1 MTLNNHLPNSSV
13 RGGRCLTMLHAWD
26 EKRLSAEMEAYQ
38 EWMDERCETEYQI
51 AEKARNLGKDIV
63 EHVEIPRASD
73 LADRT
78 EKLLAEYL
86 DGLEIADELREIL
99 GREDRETTSIEMSKH
114 VAKRMHARTGDMV
127 KAIDIGLRVGLA
139 ILTEAVLVAPLEG
152 ISNVRL
158 LNNANGS
165 QFVSVDFCGPIRAA
179 GGTAQALAVLITD
192 VVRRE
197 LGVGRYVA
205 RYEEIERVKEEFGL
219 YRGNL
224 QYKPSPEEIESI
236 VTACPVMVNGEST
249 ESEECA
255 GFGNIENVDGTRVR
269 GGVLLVIGEGLCL
282 KAPKVQKH
290 TERLN
295 VEGWDFITH
304 FANKDKSIA
313 GGDKSGFKKRTITPN
328 DRFMKEIIAGRPVFG
343 EPLSAGGFR
352 LRYGRTRATGLAA
365 GSLSPVTM
373 HALGNFIS
381 VGTQLKIERPGKAC
395 AITPSDALQGPTIL
409 HNSGCFGRVDILE
422 KWPELENET
431 NIIWDNGELML
442 GYGEFLENNKNLVP
456 SGYNRDWW
464 SAEIIESLIDEQ
476 SLSRFVTALDIDRD
490 DLPEGIPGAIS
501 DDDLENFHLKRLWVE
516 RLREL
521 AFDWSACV
529 KICHEFNT
537 AVPPPWNLCWLDL
550 PIEWM
555 PSLHSEL
562 LQALVIPANESVEE
576 KWNRDSKSTSWLKL
590 EGAATNWNPVESGQA
605 PPEHPPGNRIEIAQP
620 LSGKWICGDI
630 HKWHGLIKSTV
641 MLLGIPHHH
650 AGDDI
655 ILTSAWQGML
665 EGLGLCIKDDK
676 VVERIDFKPHFDDR
690 IERLSNALI
699 MLNVEAERCKQL
711 ELERSIVRIAA
722 ETAARQR
729 GEGIS
734 ATDQAGEEAAA
745 AVSDAG
751 PADSSRIVAAKIL
764 LDDHAIEGA
773 LHIVRDCSEVRWEHN
788 APVRIGARMARPEKA
803 AHRLMKTS
811 VNALFPIG
819 TQGGPQRLL
828 TVASSRG
835 NLRVSMGV
843 RECTKCGK
851 PSPFTRCHHRFD
863 SSDPNSNCNGRTI
876 SSKSNSGNRR
886 RQGEPQT
893 IPLRD
898 LLESKIEE
906 LGIDVLSKI
915 KCVKGLSSKGQTP
928 EPIEKGILR
937 ARHSLPVFR
946 DGTVRFDMSDIPVT
960 HFRPCEIG
968 TPWKKLV
975 ELGYQV
981 DIVGNPLESDVQ
993 ILELFPQDFIPSTKG
1008 IEHFL
1013 NTCNYIDELL
1023 IRFYKMEPY
1032 YNVKTSDDLV
1042 GQMTIA
1048 LAPHTSGGVL
1058 SRIIGFTNASG
1069 GYAHTLF
1076 HAAKRRNCD
1085 GDEDSLMLLLDGL
1098 LNFSKEI
1105 LPANRGGRMDAPLVL
1120 TTRLIPS
1127 ELDKEAL
1134 NVDTAWFYPRS
1145 FYEASLEMLD
1155 PNDVA
1160 NRMDIVAQRIGTIGA
1175 LRGYGFT
1182 HDLTSLDAG
1191 PSNSAY
1197 KILETMVDKLNAQI
1211 ALAQKLRAVNV
1222 EKVAS
1227 SVVECHFFPDLRGN
1241 LMAFTRQK
1249 VRCGRCG
1256 EKYRRVPLAGKCIK
1270 QSKAASGA
1278 AAIVRSDT
1286 DTLCGGNLIMTVSE
1300 GAVRKY
1306 VKVANHVM
1314 ETYGTSDYTQQKF
1327 GVLEKSLDS
1336 LFKNDRIKVFT
1347 LDDFS

>member
-1 MTLNNHLPNSSV
+1 
-13 RGGRCLTMLHAWD
+13 MLHAWD

-38 EWMDERCETEYQI
+38 EWMDSRCETEYQI
-51 AEKARNLGKDIV
+51 AEKARSLGKDIV
-63 EHVEIPRASD
+63 EQVEIPRASD

-78 EKLLAEYL
+78 EKLLADYL

-99 GREDRETTSIEMSKH
+99 GREDRESTSIEMSKH
-114 VAKRMHARTGDMV
+114 VAKRMYARTGDMV
-127 KAIDIGLRVGLA
+127 KAIDVGLRVGLA

-197 LGVGRYVA
+197 LGVGRYIA
-205 RYEEIERVKEEFGL
+205 RHEEIERVKEEFGL

-282 KAPKVQKH
+282 KAPKVRKH

-295 VEGWDFITH
+295 VEGWEFITH
-304 FANKDKSIA
+304 FAKKGQSSDDGEKST
-313 GGDKSGFKKRTITPN
+313 FKKRTITPN

-365 GSLSPVTM
+365 GALSPVTM
-373 HALGNFIS
+373 HALGDFIS

-409 HNSGCFGRVDILE
+409 HNSGCFGRVDLLE
-422 KWPELENET
+422 KWPELEDET
-431 NIIWDNGELML
+431 NIIWDNGEIML
-442 GYGEFLENNKNLVP
+442 GYGEFLENNKKLVP

-464 SAEIIESLIDEQ
+464 SAEIIESLIDEE
-476 SLSRFVTALDIDRD
+476 SLSRFVTALDIDRN

-501 DDDLENFHLKRLWVE
+501 DDDLENFHLKRSWVE
-516 RLREL
+516 HLRQL
-521 AFDWSACV
+521 AFDWPSCV

-537 AVPPPWNLCWLDL
+537 AVPPPWNINWLDL

-555 PSLHSEL
+555 SLLHSVL
-562 LQALVIPANESVEE
+562 LQASVIPANESIEE
-576 KWNRDSKSTSWLKL
+576 NWNSDSKSINWLKL
-590 EGAATNWNPVESGQA
+590 EGAATNWNPVELGIN
-605 PPEHPPGNRIEIAQP
+605 PPENQPGNRIEMVQP
-620 LSGKWICGDI
+620 LNGVWICGDI
-630 HKWHGLIKSTV
+630 HKWHGVIKSSV

-665 EGLGLCIKDDK
+665 EGFGLSIKDNK
-676 VVERIDFKPHFDDR
+676 VVKESNFTPHIEDR
-690 IERLSNALI
+690 LERLNNAI
-699 MLNVEAERCKQL
+699 EIIEVEEKRRGIL
-711 ELERSIVRIAA
+711 ELERAKVRVVA

-729 GEGIS
+729 GEGIA
-734 ATDQAGEEAAA
+734 ATDEAGMKAAELVLDEGA
-745 AVSDAG
+745 ADPSNLF
-751 PADSSRIVAAKIL
+751 AAQTL
-764 LDDHAIEGA
+764 LEDHAVEGSM
-773 LHIVRDCSEVRWEHN
+773 HIVRECSGVRWEHN

-819 TQGGPQRLL
+819 AEGGPQRLL
-828 TVASSRG
+828 SVASGRG

-851 PSPFTRCHHRFD
+851 PSPFTRCHHRLD
-863 SSDPNSNCNGRTI
+863 SSDPNSNCNGRTL
-876 SSKSNSGNRR
+876 SKKTNNDKRR
-886 RQGEPQT
+886 RQGELQS
-893 IPLRD
+893 ISLRH

-906 LGIDVLSKI
+906 LGIDVLPKI
-915 KCVKGLSSKGQTP
+915 KCVKGLNSKGQTP

-946 DGTVRFDMSDIPVT
+946 DGTIRFDMSDIPVT
-960 HFRPCEIG
+960 HFRPCEIS
-968 TPWKKLV
+968 TPWEKLF
-975 ELGYQV
+975 ELGYHF
-981 DIVGNPLESDVQ
+981 DIEGKPLESDTQ

-1023 IRFYKMEPY
+1023 IRFYKMEPH
-1032 YNVKTSDDLV
+1032 YNVKTSADLV

-1058 SRIIGFTNASG
+1058 SRIIGFTKASG

-1134 NVDTAWFYPRS
+1134 NVDSAWFYPRS
-1145 FYEASLEMLD
+1145 FYESTLEMLD
-1155 PNDVA
+1155 PNDIGD
-1160 NRMDIVAQRIGTIGA
+1160 RMDIVDKRIGTIGA

-1182 HDLTSLDAG
+1182 HDLTSLDTG

-1227 SVVECHFFPDLRGN
+1227 SVVESHFFPDLRGN
-1241 LMAFTRQK
+1241 LLAFTRQK

-1270 QSKAASGA
+1270 QSKVASGA
-1278 AAIVRSDT
+1278 AALIRGGADT
-1286 DTLCGGNLIMTVSE
+1286 QCGGNLIMTVSE

-1314 ETYGTSDYTQQKF
+1314 ETYGTSEYTQQKF
-1327 GVLEKSLDS
+1327 AVLAGSLDS
-1336 LFKNDRIKVFT
+1336 LFKNDRIKIFT
-1347 LDDFS
+1347 LDDFI